1 MTLEWVM
8 HVKNYK
14 LTLDKNFCVSCQICN
29 LACPK
34 EAITINKK
42 LIDNEKNGKNII
54 DINLEKCNF
63 CGICNI
69 ICPFGAIKLS
79 KNGENSISVIE
90 KNSFPQLIRKIE
102 INSLCCPKECD
113 DCKDACPLSLISIS
127 KKSYSGK
134 IVSDIK
140 NMSISEK
147 KRVKIEINVKKEYCP
162 TCRVCEFKCAP
173 GVIKVKKIIEGKIV
187 INQKNCPKGCKE
199 CVDACPIPEAIFISE
214 DSKKVNVNELF
225 CVYCGA
231 CKVVCPEEN
240 ALLLKRTKIYHAP
253 TRSGAWNKALERL
266 TSQVDA
272 VKEFKAKGSLK
283 AKEMVSRKVAF
294 DEVIR

>member
-1 MTLEWVM
+1 
-8 HVKNYK
+8 
-14 LTLDKNFCVSCQICN
+14 
-29 LACPK
+29 
-34 EAITINKK
+34 
-42 LIDNEKNGKNII
+42 
-54 DINLEKCNF
+54 KCNF
-63 CGICNI
+63 CGICDI

-134 IVSDIK
+134 IVTDIK

-147 KRVKIEINVKKEYCP
+147 KRVKIEINIKKEYCP

-173 GVIKVKKIIEGKIV
+173 GVIKVKKIIEGKIL
-187 INQKNCPKGCKE
+187 INQKNCPKGCKK
-199 CVDACPIPEAIFISE
+199 CVDACPIPEAIFLSK
-214 DSKKVNVNELF
+214 DSKKVHVNELF

-231 CKVVCPEEN
+231 CKVVCPVEN
-240 ALLLKRTKIYHAP
+240 ALLLKRTKMYHTP
-253 TRSGAWNKALERL
+253 TRSGTWNKALERL
-266 TSQVDA
+266 TSRVDA
-272 VKEFKAKGSLK
+272 IKEFKAKSSLR
-283 AKEMVSRKVAF
+283 AKDMVSRRVNFEEK
-294 DEVIR
+294 IR